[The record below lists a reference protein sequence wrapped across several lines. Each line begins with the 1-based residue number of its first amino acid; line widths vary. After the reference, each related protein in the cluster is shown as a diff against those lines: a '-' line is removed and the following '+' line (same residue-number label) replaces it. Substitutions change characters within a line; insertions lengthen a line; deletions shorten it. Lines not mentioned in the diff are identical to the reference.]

1 MSMEKNYIN
10 CKCAV
15 FATVFIIV
23 LTSLCETDLY
33 DQARLESFLAR
44 PMRICLVD
52 NENGPEVPLR
62 NRDGMLRY
70 SGFMDRSGWSTNQV
84 ISGLMLAMTNYLSE
98 TDWADE
104 RKRRIAEVAAWH
116 LSEINQP
123 AVTNF
128 FRWFNDTDNTSR
140 MKLSTIPPMFR
151 YTNLE
156 PEVLGYMRTLCVR
169 TNIYDKVALGVMY
182 QMIDAL
188 ESMPSELKTAA
199 TNRVARY
206 MYFAIRNVT
215 DSQGAQDV
223 KLAGFIPAYSNSVQ
237 RLDLMRYVSTSAT
250 NSWERANASNVV
262 ERLSS
267 MPSNQLN
274 NVGWIAE

>member
-52 NENGPEVPLR
+52 NENEPEVPLR

-70 SGFMDRSGWSTNQV
+70 SGFMNRSGWSTNQV

-116 LSEINQP
+116 LSETDNP

-128 FRWFNDTDNTSR
+128 FRLFNDVDNTPR
-140 MKLSTIPPMFR
+140 MKSETIPAMLR

-156 PEVLGYMRTLCVR
+156 SEVLDYMKTLCVR
-169 TNIYDKVALGVMY
+169 TNIYDAVAWDVVYEMFKVL
-182 QMIDAL
+182 DT
-188 ESMPSELKTAA
+188 MPSELKTAA

-267 MPSNQLN
+267 MPSYQLN
-274 NVGWIAE
+274 NVEWIAE

>member
-1 MSMEKNYIN
+1 MEKNYIN

-52 NENGPEVPLR
+52 NENEPEVPLR

-84 ISGLMLAMTNYLSE
+84 ISGLMIAMTNYLSE

-182 QMIDAL
+182 QMIYAL

-250 NSWERANASNVV
+250 NAMQRANASNVV
-262 ERLSS
+262 ERLSA
-267 MPSNQLN
+267 MPFNELN
-274 NVGWIAE
+274 NVEWIAE

>member
-1 MSMEKNYIN
+1 MSLKKD
-10 CKCAV
+10 CVVSKCVASVSV
-15 FATVFIIV
+15 FVMV
-23 LTSLCETDLY
+23 LTLLGDTNVY
-33 DQARLESFLAR
+33 DQAQLESFLAR
-44 PMRICLVD
+44 PMKICFVD
-52 NENGPEVPLR
+52 NENEPEVPLR

-182 QMIDAL
+182 QMIYAL

-199 TNRVARY
+199 TNRVVQY
-206 MYFAIRNVT
+206 FYFASHNVT
-215 DSQGAQDV
+215 DSQGSHDRQ
-223 KLAGFIPAYSNSVQ
+223 LANFIPAYSNSIQ
-237 RLDLMRYVSTSAT
+237 RLNLMQYVSTSAT
-250 NSWERANASNVV
+250 NAWERANASNVV
-262 ERLSS
+262 ERLLAL
-267 MPSNQLN
+267 PSNELN
-274 NVGWIAE
+274 NIQWITE